1 MMTTT
6 KPKKS
11 DTGKSGDPVSPR
23 ADPSKDILA
32 IWGTIVRTTSVP
44 QFLIDQDHRIIAWNK
59 ALEQLTGIKEEEMI
73 GTSQHGK
80 AFYGVKRPCLAD
92 LLADELFGDLTL
104 WYQDTCEESAC
115 VDNAYEVT
123 VFFPHMGNGGKWL
136 HVTAVPVRDST
147 GNVVGSVE
155 TIEDLTEQKLL
166 ERALKLS
173 EQKLQLMNGIA
184 WHEIENK
191 ITSVRGYV
199 ELSKKSVKNE
209 NDIMC
214 FEAEETI
221 LKQIHELLRYT
232 MDYQKIGMQ
241 PPRWVNVAGTIRS
254 ILSLMEN
261 GSLRMDLDVDA
272 LELFGDPTLE
282 MMFSYLIKNT
292 VKNGKTAPE
301 IRISFTEIP
310 EGLRLV
316 YEDNSTGIPFTRK
329 TSQFKGNII
338 KAESFCMKF
347 VHDILEYS
355 GMGIKETGDP
365 GKGARFEITV
375 PHGAYRFTGHP
386 N

>member
-1 MMTTT
+1 
-6 KPKKS
+6 
-11 DTGKSGDPVSPR
+11 
-23 ADPSKDILA
+23 
-32 IWGTIVRTTSVP
+32 
-44 QFLIDQDHRIIAWNK
+44 
-59 ALEQLTGIKEEEMI
+59 
-73 GTSQHGK
+73 
-80 AFYGVKRPCLAD
+80 
-92 LLADELFGDLTL
+92 
-104 WYQDTCEESAC
+104 
-115 VDNAYEVT
+115 
-123 VFFPHMGNGGKWL
+123 MGNGGKWL

-365 GKGARFEITV
+365 GKGSRFEITV
-375 PHGAYRFTGHP
+375 PHGVYRFTGHP

>member
-1 MMTTT
+1 MT
-6 KPKKS
+6 PYH
-11 DTGKSGDPVSPR
+11 PR
-23 ADPSKDILA
+23 RSVKGYPCDL
-32 IWGTIVRTTSVP
+32 GTIVRTISVP

-104 WYQDTCEESAC
+104 WTRTHVRSQHVLTMRRSDR
-115 VDNAYEVT
+115 
-123 VFFPHMGNGGKWL
+123 FFPPYGKRGKM
-136 HVTAVPVRDST
+136 AACYRSPVRDST

-155 TIEDLTEQKLL
+155 TIENLTEQKLL

-241 PPRWVNVAGTIRS
+241 PPLWVNVAGTIRS

-310 EGLRLV
+310 EGLRSCT
-316 YEDNSTGIPFTRK
+316 EDNITVSLSRGK
-329 TSQFKGNII
+329 HQFKGNII

-355 GMGIKETGDP
+355 GTGIKED
-365 GKGARFEITV
+365 RRSRERCTV
-375 PHGAYRFTGHP
+375 RDHSTPWGVPVHRSP
-386 N
+386 

>member
-1 MMTTT
+1 MTTT

-11 DTGKSGDPVSPR
+11 DTGKSVNPVSPH

-32 IWGTIVRTTSVP
+32 IWGTIVRMTSVP
-44 QFLIDQDHRIIAWNK
+44 QFLIDQNHHVIAWNR
-59 ALEQLTGIKEEEMI
+59 ALEQLTGIKEEVMI
-73 GTSQHGK
+73 GTSPHGI

-92 LLADELFGDLTL
+92 FLADESFGDLAL
-104 WYQDTCEESAC
+104 WFQDTCEESAC
-115 VDNAYEVT
+115 ADNAYEAT
-123 VFFPHMGNGGKWL
+123 GFFPYMGTGGKWL

-147 GNVVGSVE
+147 GNVIGSVE

-173 EQKLQLMNGIA
+173 GQKIQLMNSIA

-199 ELSKKSVKNE
+199 ELSKKSMKDE
-209 NDIMC
+209 NVTKC

-221 LKQIHELLRYT
+221 LNQIHQLLHYT
-232 MDYQKIGMQ
+232 RDYQKIGTQ

-292 VKNGKTAPE
+292 VKNGKTALE

-316 YEDNSTGIPFTRK
+316 YEDNGTGIPFTRK
-329 TSQFKGNII
+329 TSQFKENII

-355 GMGIKETGDP
+355 GMSIKETGDP
-365 GKGARFEITV
+365 DKGARFEITV
-375 PHGAYRFTGHP
+375 PHGAYRFTDLP
-386 N
+386 D